1 MLLVNDEPARRVVP
15 LEVDHIVDQRME
27 YHRLAGVRGFPT
39 EMLESSL
46 VYDLIFSAVFSL
58 GIKNNVEC

>member
-15 LEVDHIVDQRME
+15 LEVDHIVDQRMG
-27 YHRLAGVRGFPT
+27 YHRLAGVRGFLT

-46 VYDLIFSAVFSL
+46 VYDLTFLAVFSL
-58 GIKNNVEC
+58 GIKTQR